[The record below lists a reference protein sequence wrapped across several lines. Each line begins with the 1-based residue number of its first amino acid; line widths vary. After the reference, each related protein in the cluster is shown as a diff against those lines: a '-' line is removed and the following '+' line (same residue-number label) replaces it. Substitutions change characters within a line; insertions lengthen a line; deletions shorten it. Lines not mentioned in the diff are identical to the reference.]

1 LAEDYLLRAVD
12 VHKSFAAV
20 KALRGVNLSL
30 RKGEVVAL
38 LGDNGAGKST
48 FVKILSGYLKPD
60 RGEIYLEGKRVRFK
74 SPLDAKAAGIETI
87 YQDLALIPDL
97 SVYHNIFLGRER
109 LSSVRLIND
118 REMIEEAN
126 EVLDVLQI
134 RIPDVRVKVESLS
147 GGQRQAV
154 AVARAVYF
162 SAKLVIMDEPTAA
175 LSVVETKKVLSLI
188 RKLAERGI
196 SVIVITHNIAQG
208 YEAADRIA
216 IMERGRIILEKE
228 KKQTTVEEITEFMS
242 DVATGKIKISED

>member
-196 SVIVITHNIAQG
+196 
-208 YEAADRIA
+208 
-216 IMERGRIILEKE
+216 
-228 KKQTTVEEITEFMS
+228 
-242 DVATGKIKISED
+242 